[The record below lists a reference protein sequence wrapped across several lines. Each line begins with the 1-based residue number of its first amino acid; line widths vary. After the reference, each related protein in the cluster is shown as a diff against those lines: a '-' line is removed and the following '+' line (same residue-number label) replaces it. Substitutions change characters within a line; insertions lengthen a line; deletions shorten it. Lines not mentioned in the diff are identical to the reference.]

1 MKTDGSAPCLRTVS
15 KKNNEQ
21 RNQKLQ
27 DYPAMCQN
35 VTQKS
40 IGSYL
45 VEGDMGR
52 GEEIDRSHENG

>member
-1 MKTDGSAPCLRTVS
+1 
-15 KKNNEQ
+15 
-21 RNQKLQ
+21 
-27 DYPAMCQN
+27 MCKN

-52 GEEIDRSHENG
+52 GEEIDRSHEND